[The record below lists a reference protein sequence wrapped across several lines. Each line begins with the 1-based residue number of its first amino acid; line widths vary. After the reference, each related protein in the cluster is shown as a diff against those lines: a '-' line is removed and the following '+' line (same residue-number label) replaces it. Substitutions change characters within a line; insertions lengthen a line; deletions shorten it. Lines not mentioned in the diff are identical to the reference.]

1 MRNIAPYSQNIID
14 KSLESQVVSRAY
26 RMGASENVFV
36 EQLVSR
42 HTIEEL
48 IVTMNKRNE
57 TNSNLYANHDKLEDM
72 KSEYYGTTHF
82 MDESCDNDNKTNTH
96 AKVKFLLSN
105 VRLIRH
111 NGTGT
116 NFATLKRKIN
126 NSNKATGDEK
136 KKAKSVR
143 FNI

>member
-1 MRNIAPYSQNIID
+1 MLLTHKTFSID

-36 EQLVSR
+36 EQLVAR

-72 KSEYYGTTHF
+72 KSEYYDTTLF
-82 MDESCDNDNKTNTH
+82 LDESSDNDNKPNTH

-111 NGTGT
+111 NETGNKLT
-116 NFATLKRKIN
+116 TLKRKIN
-126 NSNKATGDEK
+126 SSKAIGDEK

-143 FNI
+143 FNL

>member
-1 MRNIAPYSQNIID
+1 
-14 KSLESQVVSRAY
+14 
-26 RMGASENVFV
+26 MGASENVFV
-36 EQLVSR
+36 EQLVAR

-72 KSEYYGTTHF
+72 KSEYYDTTLF
-82 MDESCDNDNKTNTH
+82 LDESSDNDNKTNTH

-111 NGTGT
+111 NETGNKLT
-116 NFATLKRKIN
+116 TLKRKIN
-126 NSNKATGDEK
+126 SSKAIGDEK

-143 FNI
+143 FNL